1 MLVIIGLLVVFVSV
15 LGGYVMEGGN
25 LGVLVII
32 PEYIIIGG
40 AALGAFLAG
49 TPPEIQKALLK
60 DLPKLMGKNPYGREA
75 FDELFQALYALFN
88 KMRREGLLSIEGD
101 LAEPENSELFKAY
114 PGLMGNH
121 HAMAFLTD
129 SIKLSVSYGGEIS
142 QVEAAMDINLE
153 AHHEESAMEV
163 GALTKIAD
171 ALPGLGIVAAVLG
184 IVIAMGYLDA
194 PIAVLGHKIAAALVG
209 TFLGLLLSYGMIQP
223 IAAALESRKKDEERY
238 LSVIREA
245 VLVSLSG
252 SPPSLALE
260 IARNAVFSHSRPT
273 SAELESILEGGA
285 AAPAQG
291 VAAK

>member
-1 MLVIIGLLVVFVSV
+1 MLLIIGLLVVFVSV
-15 LGGYVMEGGN
+15 LGGYVMEGGA

-40 AALGAFLAG
+40 AATGIFLAG
-49 TPPEIQKALLK
+49 TPPEIQKGLLK

-101 LAEPENSELFKAY
+101 LAEPENSDLFKSY
-114 PGLMGNH
+114 PGLLGNH

-153 AHHEESAMEV
+153 AHHEESTMAV
-163 GALTKIAD
+163 GSLSKVAD

-209 TFLGLLLSYGMIQP
+209 TFLGLLLSYGLLQP
-223 IAAALESRKKDEERY
+223 IAASLESRKKDEERY

-273 SAELESILEGGA
+273 SAELESILEGGTT
-285 AAPAQG
+285 PAQG
-291 VAAK
+291 AAAK

>member
-15 LGGYVMEGGN
+15 FGGYVMEGGH

-40 AALGAFLAG
+40 AAGGAFLAG

-60 DLPKLMGKNPYGREA
+60 DLPKLLGKNPYGREA
-75 FDELFQALYALFN
+75 FDELFQALFALFN

-101 LAEPENSELFKAY
+101 LAEPENSELFRAY
-114 PGLMGNH
+114 PGLLAKP

-129 SIKLSVSYGGEIS
+129 SIKLSVSYGGEIA
-142 QVEAAMDINLE
+142 QVEAAMDTNLD
-153 AHHEESAMEV
+153 AFQEETALEV
-163 GALTKIAD
+163 GSLNRVAD

-184 IVIAMGYLDA
+184 IVIAMGYLDQ
-194 PIAVLGHKIAAALVG
+194 PVQILGHKIAAALVG
-209 TFLGLLLSYGMIQP
+209 TFLGLLLSYGLIQP
-223 IAAALESRKKDEERY
+223 IASALDARKKDEERY

-273 SAELESILEGGA
+273 SAELESILEGGSA
-285 AAPAQG
+285 SAQG
-291 VAAK
+291 VAAQ

>member
-1 MLVIIGLLVVFVSV
+1 MLLIIGLLVVFVSV
-15 LGGYVMEGGN
+15 FGGYMMEGGA
-25 LGVLVII
+25 LGVLIII

-40 AALGAFLAG
+40 AAGGAFLAG
-49 TPPEIQKALLK
+49 TPPEIQKALLR

-75 FDELFQALYALFN
+75 FDELFQALFALFN

-101 LAEPENSELFKAY
+101 LGEPENSELFKAY
-114 PGLMGNH
+114 PGLLHNH

-129 SIKLSVSYGGEIS
+129 SIKLSVSYGGEIA

-153 AHHEESAMEV
+153 AHHEESAMQV

-184 IVIAMGYLDA
+184 IIIALGALDA
-194 PIAVLGHKIAAALVG
+194 PVAVLGHKIAAALVG
-209 TFLGLLLSYGMIQP
+209 TFLGLLLSYGLLQP

-238 LSVIREA
+238 LNVIREA
-245 VLVSLSG
+245 VLISLSG

-273 SAELESILEGGA
+273 AAQLESIIEGTASTPQGA
-285 AAPAQG
+285 AA
-291 VAAK
+291 K

>member
-1 MLVIIGLLVVFVSV
+1 MLLIIGLLVVFVSV

-25 LGVLVII
+25 IGVLVII

-49 TPPEIQKALLK
+49 TPPEIQKAIFK
-60 DLPKLMGKNPYGREA
+60 DLPKLAGKNPYGREA
-75 FDELFQALYALFN
+75 FDELFQALYALFT

-101 LAEPENSELFKAY
+101 LADPENSELFKAY
-114 PGLMGNH
+114 PGLLNNH

-142 QVEAAMDINLE
+142 QVEAAMDIYLD
-153 AHHEESAMEV
+153 AHHEESSMQV
-163 GALTKIAD
+163 GSLTRVAD

-184 IVIAMGYLDA
+184 IIISMGYLDA
-194 PIAVLGHKIAAALVG
+194 PITVLGGKIAAALVG
-209 TFLGLLLSYGMIQP
+209 TFLGLLLSYGLIQP
-223 IAAALESRKKDEERY
+223 VAAALEARKKDEARY
-238 LSVIREA
+238 LNVIREA

-260 IARNAVFSHSRPT
+260 IARNTVFSHARPS
-273 SAELESILEGGA
+273 SAELETILEGGS
-285 AAPAQG
+285 APG